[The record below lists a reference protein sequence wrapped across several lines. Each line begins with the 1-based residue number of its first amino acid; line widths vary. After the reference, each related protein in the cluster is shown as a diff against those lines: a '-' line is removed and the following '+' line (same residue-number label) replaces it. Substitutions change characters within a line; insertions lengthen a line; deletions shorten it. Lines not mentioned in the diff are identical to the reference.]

1 MSASL
6 ADYIALTKPRVL
18 SLLIWTTVTAMIVA
32 RPDDIDPLLILVTAI
47 GGYGAAGGA
56 GAINHYLDRER
67 DAQMTRT
74 KGRPIVSGKIS
85 PGRALAFGIVLG
97 AAAILL
103 LGFAVNWLAAGL
115 ALIGLVGYAVVYT
128 LWLKPA
134 TPQNIVLG
142 GAAGAIP
149 PLVGWAAATGS
160 LTWDAAVLFAII
172 FFWTPPHFWALALM
186 IKDDY
191 ARIGVP
197 MMPVVRGDAHTARE
211 ITVYSII
218 VTAISTIPFFT
229 GLVGWL
235 YLSTAVVLG
244 LVLIGLSV
252 PLLRGVT
259 KPGALRLYLYSLA
272 YLALLFL
279 VMAIDAVLGTV

>member
-1 MSASL
+1 MTATL

-18 SLLIWTTVTAMIVA
+18 SLLLWTTVTSMIVA
-32 RPDDIDPLLILVTAI
+32 RPDDIDPMLILITAI

-56 GAINHYLDRER
+56 GAINHYLDRDR

-74 KGRPIVSGKIS
+74 RGRPIVSGKIT
-85 PGRALAFGIVLG
+85 PGHALTFGIVLG
-97 AAAILL
+97 ASAILL
-103 LGFAVNWLAAGL
+103 LGFAVNWLSAVL

-128 LWLKPA
+128 VWLKPA

-160 LTWDAAVLFAII
+160 LTWDAAILFAII

-186 IKDDY
+186 IKEDY

-197 MMPVVRGDAHTARE
+197 MMPVVRGDASTARQ
-211 ITVYSII
+211 ITVYSLV
-218 VTAISTIPFFT
+218 VTAISVLPFVT

-235 YLSTAVVLG
+235 YLASALLLG
-244 LVLIGLSV
+244 AGLIGLSL
-252 PLLRGVT
+252 PLLKEVS
-259 KPGALRLYLYSLA
+259 KKLALRLYLYSLA

-279 VMAIDAVLGTV
+279 VMAIDAVFV

>member
-1 MSASL
+1 MRETIS
-6 ADYIALTKPRVL
+6 DYIALTKPRVL
-18 SLLIWTTVTAMIVA
+18 SLLLWTTVTTMIVA
-32 RPDDIDPLLILVTAI
+32 RPDDIDPLLILITAI

-56 GAINHYLDRER
+56 GAINHYLDRDR

-74 KGRPIVSGKIS
+74 KGRPIVSGRIS
-85 PGRALAFGIVLG
+85 PRRALVFGIALG
-97 AAAILL
+97 TAAILL

-115 ALIGLVGYAVVYT
+115 ALVGLIGYAVVYT

-160 LTWDAAVLFAII
+160 LSWDAGILFAIV

-211 ITVYSII
+211 IVLYSLV
-218 VTAISTIPFFT
+218 VTAFSLLPFVT
-229 GLVGWL
+229 GLLGWFYFGAAL
-235 YLSTAVVLG
+235 ALDA
-244 LVLIGLSV
+244 VLITLAV
-252 PLLRGVT
+252 PLLKDAS
-259 KPGALRLYLYSLA
+259 KPNALRLYLFSLA

-279 VMAIDAVLGTV
+279 AMAFDAVLG